1 VSAGCQWLTPVI
13 LANQEAAIRRTMVRS
28 QHGQIVRYLKKKKK
42 KPITKKGLMWINENK
57 NKNQLKKTLTLWKK
71 KGLVEWHKM

>member
-1 VSAGCQWLTPVI
+1 
-13 LANQEAAIRRTMVRS
+13 
-28 QHGQIVRYLKKKKK
+28 
-42 KPITKKGLMWINENK
+42 MWINENK